1 MEHACEPCDFS
12 ENIIPAYTSTDN
24 ITTLSWSDHSQYPC
38 KICGDTSKTSHKTIK
53 HLDEL
58 HHSTSPPS
66 NSVKEEDSFIPQL
79 DGNISLD
86 SSNSITPQSSSI
98 IPMKSN
104 STENLSIK
112 VIVGNRPQ
120 TKPDISEKREAVRK
134 TLRRDNRGHLSL
146 YLPNIAVYNHRSI
159 WKKCRSFC
167 TEFKELSM
175 GVAFHSEVWERK
187 ESKKHKHKIDEMMEM
202 DGISYLST
210 ARPDRRG
217 GGCAITANSAW
228 YHLKEIKLE
237 NPDNLE
243 VTFAVLRPKDVQSPQ
258 FVIILCAIYSPP
270 NSRKKS
276 KLIDFISN
284 NYNQLK
290 SSKYPSAYFCLGGDI
305 NDLKI
310 DLLLNIS
317 PKFRQIVKLPTR
329 GTKILD
335 VIVTD
340 LWEFYQEPIILPP
353 LLPDVIGV
361 GSPSDHSVPFAQKY
375 TDRRILRKPNYIK
388 KAIRPFP
395 DSGILEFGRWIQNKD
410 FTEVIETVSTTE
422 KVEALDHILSSKVN
436 DIFPEKIVKIYHQ
449 DKEWMNSELRILR
462 RQKSR
467 EYYKHKKSEKFRDLE
482 LKYQKIKFQ
491 NTLRYIQNEIES
503 LKSLNIKD
511 FFRKIKK
518 IGAKTGEAVNETFTL
533 SNHVEDKLSRIEA
546 AERIAK
552 HFSSISKYFPPIN
565 TNYLPQRVKDKTFH
579 TDVSKGCPFI
589 K

>member
-1 MEHACEPCDFS
+1 M
-12 ENIIPAYTSTDN
+12 
-24 ITTLSWSDHSQYPC
+24 
-38 KICGDTSKTSHKTIK
+38 
-53 HLDEL
+53 
-58 HHSTSPPS
+58 
-66 NSVKEEDSFIPQL
+66 
-79 DGNISLD
+79 
-86 SSNSITPQSSSI
+86 
-98 IPMKSN
+98 
-104 STENLSIK
+104 
-112 VIVGNRPQ
+112 
-120 TKPDISEKREAVRK
+120 
-134 TLRRDNRGHLSL
+134 
-146 YLPNIAVYNHRSI
+146 
-159 WKKCRSFC
+159 
-167 TEFKELSM
+167 
-175 GVAFHSEVWERK
+175 
-187 ESKKHKHKIDEMMEM
+187 
-202 DGISYLST
+202 
-210 ARPDRRG
+210 
-217 GGCAITANSAW
+217 
-228 YHLKEIKLE
+228 
-237 NPDNLE
+237 
-243 VTFAVLRPKDVQSPQ
+243 
-258 FVIILCAIYSPP
+258 IILCAIYSPP

-422 KVEALDHILSSKVN
+422 KVKALDHILSSKVN

-482 LKYQKIKFQ
+482 LKYQKIKYQ
-491 NTLRYIQNEIES
+491 NTQRYIQNEIES

-533 SNHVEDKLSRIEA
+533 SSHVEDKLSPTEA
-546 AERIAK
+546 AEHIAK
-552 HFSSISKYFPPIN
+552 HFSSISKEFPPIN
-565 TNYLPQRVKDKTFH
+565 TNSLPHRVKEKIFH
-579 TDVSKGCPFI
+579 PEVSKGCPFI
-589 K
+589 EEYQVYENFKRGGQKSCTVPGDFPNKLKNEFAPELAGPVADIFNSITKSGIYPRQWVTEYVTPIPKISPPESEDDLRNISLTANLSKHYENFLAAWLLPYIKKRIDPGQYGGLRGHSTSHYLIQLYDFILSHTDNSRIPKAVIVALVDFSKAFNRIEHSKVITRLSD